1 LKINLLLPAFLA
13 FFISTSAFAKTC
25 EEVRMGLDIGSGST
39 KIMVAKV
46 DFCKNKILQVLYND
60 QRSVSYNEDLE
71 KNADGKLSP
80 AIIETGL
87 KTLKDMI
94 AKAKTFKPKRN
105 YGVATSV
112 FRKAINGTDVIK
124 TFARKLNLRLEVIS
138 QQTEAQLA
146 YYSVLAL
153 LDEKVVDP
161 KKVVIWDIGGGSM
174 QIFSMTDAKKPL
186 TYLGDLASV
195 TFKNMIIEVLQSK
208 SLDETTSPNPI
219 GDKREQVVA
228 LARSYSKLH
237 VPTDLKTLIKD
248 RVVIGVGGVHGFSIK
263 NQLQLKDP
271 IYTLD
276 EITKAGKGQSLKSD
290 KDLEGDYRAT
300 DVSNLLLVQG
310 FMEGLGIKEVRVMN
324 ANLIQGALLR

>member
-1 LKINLLLPAFLA
+1 
-13 FFISTSAFAKTC
+13 
-25 EEVRMGLDIGSGST
+25 
-39 KIMVAKV
+39 
-46 DFCKNKILQVLYND
+46 
-60 QRSVSYNEDLE
+60 
-71 KNADGKLSP
+71 LSP